1 MRGRAVAHGDSD
13 GETRFRR
20 RVDDDVRERV
30 KYEKKNAGGG
40 AKQNRKADREREWQ
54 LQVLTYT

>member
-1 MRGRAVAHGDSD
+1 MAHGDSD